1 MCTEGLRAIP
11 ECCGSRTQFASDQ
24 AHDRQVATQRSE
36 SGYEEERE
44 GGYRR
49 AANVFLQHSSRND
62 RKQRKRAPTRSRYN
76 RLPVGQAARPLL
88 VTCARLKEQNHP
100 GGSSTM
106 PKPRWASDRT
116 VDQDPI
122 EKRAKSTFPCR
133 RRLLRCAS
141 GHCKHTTRSSACHPR
156 HGCFYPGENGRSVGS
171 SSSGRGEATRG
182 CHRLATNLIFLGP
195 GQPPQAVD
203 SSMVASSVSLVTST
217 GVVICPNPRHLLRDG
232 CHGHNDLVGSLHRPD
247 VMAKHH
253 CYVFI
258 AAVLGLPFGLGTVDM
273 TEREDRSMTAML
285 SSWHYHNTPAS
296 SSTGSGRKARPELGK
311 AWRFYS
317 GRRAC

>member
-156 HGCFYPGENGRSVGS
+156 HGCFYPNRVNNDLFQCLVVDKAGGIFGDIKLPLLDLLAELPVMPPLISLGRIRHLGQESIHDR
-171 SSSGRGEATRG
+171 RGWEPRVPRERSAAVFSTVV
-182 CHRLATNLIFLGP
+182 
-195 GQPPQAVD
+195 VD
-203 SSMVASSVSLVTST
+203 SP
-217 GVVICPNPRHLLRDG
+217 GVRV
-232 CHGHNDLVGSLHRPD
+232 
-247 VMAKHH
+247 
-253 CYVFI
+253 Y
-258 AAVLGLPFGLGTVDM
+258 
-273 TEREDRSMTAML
+273 
-285 SSWHYHNTPAS
+285 
-296 SSTGSGRKARPELGK
+296 
-311 AWRFYS
+311 
-317 GRRAC
+317 